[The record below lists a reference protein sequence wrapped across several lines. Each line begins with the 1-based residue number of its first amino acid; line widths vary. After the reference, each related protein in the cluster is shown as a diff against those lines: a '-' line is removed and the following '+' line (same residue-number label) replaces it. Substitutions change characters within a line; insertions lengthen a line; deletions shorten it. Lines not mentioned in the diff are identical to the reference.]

1 MPEWVRAIQCH
12 NCGGAMYSEQKAAA
26 YVCTFCGT
34 EVSWT
39 DAPVF
44 WGAPI
49 AFRHKPV
56 QIVDGAMKLGAVEVM
71 WEVDAHDK
79 GCLSQHYRQKSVEEK
94 LALWD
99 KTATAAFAGVCRLT
113 FRCPFCGGDFSG
125 DSTQHFFTCGYCNN
139 TFGDE
144 ELLRPGAYRRE
155 FIMGVGAKN
164 VPGRAIPFVV
174 TPLQAQNAVRKLA
187 WRFPQEFS
195 GQDIERRIRADMTAV
210 YIPFSLADLRVKM
223 CVRGKR
229 RSFEAYEEI
238 INWACPDT
246 TLYDIRL
253 LDRLDPWDFGAVIPF
268 DPAFAEGIFRI
279 VAVANN
285 VSRVETIENI
295 LAERLVSDIK
305 STFDL
310 TTASLTLWG
319 HDFRKHERAYF
330 LLPVYVLD
338 RRAEDGEGARQV
350 RIAVNGQTGK
360 AAALFYRYGQEERY
374 VTDAASR
381 LQPMSTEH
389 TVRTSPVA
397 VKRVGSPF
405 LYCVTTLAEATEG

>member
-44 WGAPI
+44 WASPI
-49 AFRHKPV
+49 TFRHKPV

-71 WEVDAHDK
+71 WEVEAHDK
-79 GCLSQHYRQKSVEEK
+79 GLLSQHYRQKSVEEK

-164 VPGRAIPFVV
+164 VPGKAIPFVV
-174 TPLQAQNAVRKLA
+174 TPLQAQNAARKLA
-187 WRFPQEFS
+187 WRFPQEFL
-195 GQDIERRIRADMTAV
+195 GQDIERRIRSDMTAV
-210 YIPFSLADLRVKM
+210 YIPFSLADLRVKV

-246 TLYDIRL
+246 ALYDIHL

-279 VAVANN
+279 AAVANN

-330 LLPVYVLD
+330 LLPDYVLD
-338 RRAEDGEGARQV
+338 RCAEDGEGARQV

-374 VTDAASR
+374 VTDAPSQ

-389 TVRTSPVA
+389 TVRTPPVA

-405 LYCVTTLAEATEG
+405 LYRVTTLAEATEG

>member
-1 MPEWVRAIQCH
+1 MPKMVRAIQCH

-26 YVCTFCGT
+26 YVCAFCGT
-34 EVSWT
+34 EVPWT

-44 WGAPI
+44 WASPI
-49 AFRHKPV
+49 TFRHKLV
-56 QIVDGAMKLGAVEVM
+56 QIVDGAMKLGAVETM

-79 GCLSQHYRQKSVEEK
+79 GLLSQHYRQKSIEEK

-99 KTATAAFAGVCRLT
+99 KTATEAFAGVCRLT

-125 DSTQHFFTCGYCNN
+125 ESTQHFCTCGYCNN

-164 VPGRAIPFVV
+164 VPGKAIPFVL
-174 TPLQAQNAVRKLA
+174 TPLQAQNAARKLA
-187 WRFPQEFS
+187 WRFPQEFL
-195 GQDIERRIRADMTAV
+195 GQDIERRIRSDMAAV
-210 YIPFSLADLRVKM
+210 YIPFSLADLSVKM
-223 CVRGKR
+223 RVQSKR

-246 TLYDIRL
+246 ALYDIRL

-268 DPAFAEGIFRI
+268 DPAFAEGLFRI
-279 VAVANN
+279 AAVANN
-285 VSRVETIENI
+285 VSRVEVIENI
-295 LAERLVSDIK
+295 LAERFVSDVK

-310 TTASLTLWG
+310 AAPSPILWG
-319 HDFRKHERAYF
+319 HDFRVHERAYF

-350 RIAVNGQTGK
+350 RIVVNGQTGK

-374 VTDAASR
+374 VTDAPSR
-381 LQPMSTEH
+381 LRPMSTEH
-389 TVRTSPVA
+389 TVRTPPVA

-405 LYCVTTLAEATEG
+405 LYRVTTFAEAMEE

>member
-1 MPEWVRAIQCH
+1 MSEMVRAIQCH
-12 NCGGAMYSEQKAAA
+12 NCGGAMCSEQKAEA
-26 YVCTFCGT
+26 YVCAFCGT
-34 EVSWT
+34 EIPWT

-44 WGAPI
+44 WASPI
-49 AFRHKPV
+49 TFRHKPV

-71 WEVDAHDK
+71 WEVEAHDK
-79 GCLSQHYRQKSVEEK
+79 GLLSQHYRQKSVEEK

-210 YIPFSLADLRVKM
+210 YIPFLLADLRVKM
-223 CVRGKR
+223 CVQSKR

-279 VAVANN
+279 AAVANN

-295 LAERLVSDIK
+295 LAERFVSDIK

-319 HDFRKHERAYF
+319 HDFRKHERACF
-330 LLPVYVLD
+330 LLPVYYLD

-374 VTDAASR
+374 VADAPSQ

-389 TVRTSPVA
+389 TIRTPPVE
-397 VKRVGSPF
+397 VERVGSPF
-405 LYCVTTLAEATEG
+405 LYRVRTFAEATKG

>member
-1 MPEWVRAIQCH
+1 
-12 NCGGAMYSEQKAAA
+12 MYSEQKAEA
-26 YVCTFCGT
+26 YVCAFCRSEVPWTNAQVFRASPITFC
-34 EVSWT
+34 
-39 DAPVF
+39 
-44 WGAPI
+44 
-49 AFRHKPV
+49 HKPV
-56 QIVDGAMKLGAVEVM
+56 QIVDGAMKLGAVETM
-71 WEVDAHDK
+71 WEVDPHDK
-79 GCLSQHYRQKSVEEK
+79 DFLSRRYRQKSIEEK

-125 DSTQHFFTCGYCNN
+125 DSTQHFFTCGYCSHI
-139 TFGDE
+139 FGDE

-174 TPLQAQNAVRKLA
+174 TPLQAQNAARKLA
-187 WRFPQEFS
+187 WRFPQEFA
-195 GQDIERRIRADMTAV
+195 GQDMERRIRTDMTAV
-210 YIPFSLADLRVKM
+210 YLPFSLADIRVKM
-223 CVRGKR
+223 CVRSDR

-246 TLYDIRL
+246 TLYDVRL

-279 VAVANN
+279 AAMANN
-285 VSRVETIENI
+285 VSRVEVMENI
-295 LAERLVSDIK
+295 LAERFVSDIK

-310 TTASLTLWG
+310 AAPSLMLWG
-319 HDFRKHERAYF
+319 RDFRVHERAYF
-330 LLPVYVLD
+330 LLPVYYLD
-338 RRAEDGEGARQV
+338 RRAEDGDGARQV

-360 AAALFYRYGQEERY
+360 AAALFYRYGKEERY
-374 VTDAASR
+374 VTEGPSQ
-381 LQPMSTEH
+381 LPPMSTEH
-389 TVRTSPVA
+389 TIRTPPVP

-405 LYCVTTLAEATEG
+405 LYRVTTLAEASEG